1 MLGLACAMVSS
12 FKEPSGHADFSWMH
26 PTVERIENHQSKQ
39 ANSQVFCGSNIYI
52 YSQRPHQ
59 DLPISCFN
67 GVYAIKCVF
76 PKPENGLLFSFHL
89 KILKLKTFK
98 NIVFWSFLNTRK
110 NVSFDLGTGKGAVV
124 YINHYFHYMIITLK
138 KNPTKLTFY
147 VMVSKPPY
155 FLFVSLLYF
164 LKIIQDK
171 NQENIEKKQ
180 KLGPKTKK
188 TSKKPKIWTRNQKNI
203 EKNKIL
209 DQTPKKHRENQRNQ
223 RKKQYFRTLQIYSS
237 FQES

>member
-1 MLGLACAMVSS
+1 MLTFHGCIPQQKGSKIIKA
-12 FKEPSGHADFSWMH
+12 
-26 PTVERIENHQSKQ
+26 SKQ
-39 ANSQVFCGSNIYI
+39 IPKCFAGQKYIYI
-52 YSQRPHQ
+52 YIASAR
-59 DLPISCFN
+59 IRCFN
-67 GVYAIKCVF
+67 GIYATKCVF

-98 NIVFWSFLNTRK
+98 NTSFFGLFLNTRK

-209 DQTPKKHRENQRNQ
+209 DQTPKKHRENQRNPK
-223 RKKQYFRTLQIYSS
+223 KKQYFRTLQIYSS